1 MPDHSDMPM
10 NMTARKH
17 NIAGFTMLEVL
28 ISIVIIA
35 FGLLGIAGLQA
46 FALKNNHSASLR
58 LTATSLAADM
68 VDRMKTN
75 VLAVGAGDYNAP
87 TAAPYDAA
95 LIGGCTG
102 GGCSA
107 TQMAQHDLADW
118 GAKIKA
124 TLPGGT
130 GVVCLDSTPNDG
142 TGPGAAA
149 CDNVGSVGYVVK
161 IWWSDDR
168 TTKST
173 AAAATRPLFWTA
185 FNP

>member
-1 MPDHSDMPM
+1 M
-10 NMTARKH
+10 NARKH
-17 NIAGFTMLEVL
+17 NSAGFTLLEVL

-75 VLAVGAGDYNAP
+75 VTGVGSGAYDAP
-87 TAAPYDAA
+87 TAAPYDAPIVNA
-95 LIGGCTG
+95 CLAAGCDP
-102 GGCSA
+102 A
-107 TQMAQHDLADW
+107 QMAQHDLAEW
-118 GAKIKA
+118 GAKVKA
-124 TLPGGT
+124 AMPGGS
-130 GVVCLDSTPNDG
+130 GVVCLDSTPADG
-142 TGPGAAA
+142 TAPGAAQ
-149 CDNVGSVGYVVK
+149 CDGNGFVGYVIK

-168 TTKST
+168 TSRNPTT
-173 AAAATRPLFWTA
+173 QLFWTA

>member
-1 MPDHSDMPM
+1 M
-10 NMTARKH
+10 NTRKH
-17 NIAGFTMLEVL
+17 NTAGFTLLEVL

-75 VLAVGAGDYNAP
+75 VTAVGSGAYDAP
-87 TAAPYDAA
+87 TAAPYSPANKVAA
-95 LIGGCTG
+95 CLSTGCT
-102 GGCSA
+102 SA
-107 TQMAQHDLADW
+107 QMAAHDLAEW
-118 GAKIKA
+118 GEKVALA
-124 TLPGGT
+124 LPGGQA
-130 GVVCLDSTPNDG
+130 VVCLDSTPADG
-142 TGPGAAA
+142 TAPGTAQ
-149 CDNVGSVGYVVK
+149 CDGNGFVGYVIK

-168 TTKST
+168 TTRST
-173 AAAATRPLFWTA
+173 VVNATRPLFWTA